1 LRAEFRTF
9 VEAAEKQL
17 LMLFRS
23 IDKDHDGR
31 LDRDELRAAFQRAGL
46 VVPARSLTQFFDE
59 MDMNHDG
66 FISFDEWR

>member
-1 LRAEFRTF
+1 
-9 VEAAEKQL
+9 
-17 LMLFRS
+17 MLFRS

-46 VVPARSLTQFFDE
+46 AVPARSLTQFFDE